1 MSLRLNGVTKPPA
14 DLKYALIPSRYA
26 STSFSNCRPA
36 AVFAASVACCARNA
50 SVAALGTNV
59 RAESAT
65 ENAS

>member
-1 MSLRLNGVTKPPA
+1 MSLRSNGVTKPPA
-14 DLKYALIPSRYA
+14 ALKYALIPSRYA
-26 STSFSNCRPA
+26 STSFSSCRPA